1 MGRAM
6 SYLSAIAAASA
17 RKARGASSTKGHT
30 AAIVSVLS
38 AMVLVVLDT
47 ATVNV
52 ALPSLAKS
60 LHVTAGSAVAVV
72 TAYQLGLVMA
82 LLPTAAFGES
92 LGYRR
97 VFKTG
102 VIVFA
107 VASVGCSLSPSLP
120 WLIAARFVQGL
131 GGAAVMSLGVA
142 LMRQV
147 VAPSRFGAAVGW
159 NALAVALASAAG
171 PALGSV
177 VLSVSSWQWI
187 FAATRPLALVVL
199 LASRALP
206 DEAGNG
212 RKVDVVSAMLNAMTF
227 GGLVI
232 ACEIVPS
239 RPAMSIV
246 LFAIAAASLAALVRR
261 EWSQEAPLIP
271 LDLLKSASFRV
282 SVTASVICFAGQT
295 AGLIALPFYFEHG
308 FHLNAFMT
316 GLFIA
321 PWPLA
326 TALMAPLAGRL
337 ADRFSGAFLC
347 AAGGTLLAIGLAG
360 AALWPAANAV
370 ALLPFVML
378 CGAGFALFNVSNNR
392 NMFLSA
398 PSGRSGAAGGM
409 QGTARLTGQTIGAV
423 MLTMLFAFLPAG
435 DVPQIVMTVGAALT
449 LTAGVV
455 SIFRWPAD
463 YRTWPRLWCTFQRWW
478 AA

>member
-6 SYLSAIAAASA
+6 SYVSAVAGTASA
-17 RKARGASSTKGHT
+17 KDSRDASSATRSA

-38 AMVLVVLDT
+38 AMVLVVLDA

-52 ALPSLAKS
+52 ALPSVAKS

-72 TAYQLGLVMA
+72 TSYQLGLVMA

-97 VFKTG
+97 VFKAG

-142 LMRQV
+142 LLRRV

-171 PALGSV
+171 PALGSF
-177 VLSVSSWQWI
+177 VLSVSSWEWI

-199 LASRALP
+199 LTSCALP

-212 RKVDVVSAMLNAMTF
+212 RSVDLFSVTLNAMTF

-232 ACEIVPS
+232 ACELSPS
-239 RPAMSIV
+239 HPVMSGV
-246 LFAIAAASLAALVRR
+246 LFAVAAASLAALVRR
-261 EWSQEAPLIP
+261 EHSRETPLIP
-271 LDLLKSASFRV
+271 LDLLRSASFRV

-295 AGLIALPFYFEHG
+295 AGLIALPFYFQQG
-308 FHLNAFMT
+308 FHLNTLMT

-326 TALMAPLAGRL
+326 TALMAPVAGRL
-337 ADRFSGAFLC
+337 ADRFPGAFLC
-347 AAGGTLLAIGLAG
+347 ATGNASRRRSGGNGPLACVKPVHV
-360 AALWPAANAV
+360 AALRDAVRRRLRAVQCIEQPQHVYVGAIRAKRGGGRHARHRAADGTDDRRDDADDAV
-370 ALLPFVML
+370 RDPPGERCTADRHDSRRRAHIACRCRQHLSSTLPL
-378 CGAGFALFNVSNNR
+378 T
-392 NMFLSA
+392 
-398 PSGRSGAAGGM
+398 
-409 QGTARLTGQTIGAV
+409 QARLK
-423 MLTMLFAFLPAG
+423 LP
-435 DVPQIVMTVGAALT
+435 
-449 LTAGVV
+449 
-455 SIFRWPAD
+455 
-463 YRTWPRLWCTFQRWW
+463 
-478 AA
+478 

>member
-1 MGRAM
+1 M
-6 SYLSAIAAASA
+6 SYVSAVAGTASA
-17 RKARGASSTKGHT
+17 KESQGASSTKRAT

-38 AMVLVVLDT
+38 AMVLVVLDA

-72 TAYQLGLVMA
+72 TSYQLGLVTA

-97 VFKTG
+97 VFKAG

-120 WLIAARFVQGL
+120 WLIAARFIEGL

-142 LMRQV
+142 LLRRV

-171 PALGSV
+171 PALGSF

-199 LASRALP
+199 LTSRALP

-212 RKVDVVSAMLNAMTF
+212 RSVDLFSVTLNAMTF

-232 ACEIVPS
+232 ACELLPS
-239 RPAMSIV
+239 HPVMSGV
-246 LFAIAAASLAALVRR
+246 LFAVAAASLAALVRR
-261 EWSQEAPLIP
+261 EHSRETPLIP
-271 LDLLKSASFRV
+271 LDLLRSASFRV

-295 AGLIALPFYFEHG
+295 AGLIALPFYFQQG
-308 FHLNAFMT
+308 FHLNTLMT

-326 TALMAPLAGRL
+326 TAMMAPVAGRL

-347 AAGGTLLAIGLAG
+347 ATGGTLLAVGLAG
-360 AALWPAANAV
+360 TALWPAASPFTM
-370 ALLPFVML
+370 LPFVML
-378 CGAGFALFNVSNNR
+378 CGGGFALFNVSNNR

-423 MLTMLFAFLPAG
+423 MLTMLFAILPSN
-435 DVPQIVMTVGAALT
+435 DVPQIAMTVGAALT
-449 LTAGVV
+449 LLAGVV
-455 SIFRWPAD
+455 SIFRLPS
-463 YRTWPRLWCTFQRWW
+463 R
-478 AA
+478 